1 MSQPPQ
7 FGATAPSALPPSA
20 LPLSAFARDIA
31 SGRPVIAAWCGL
43 PEPTVPGLLARE
55 AFDAIAI
62 DMQHA
67 PVDLRAVVSAIP
79 LVAAAGKPTIVRVP
93 VDDFATVSRVLDAG
107 AAGIVAP
114 MIDTAEDARRLV
126 AFAKFPPVGG
136 RSWGPAG
143 ALALTGMDHATYF
156 AQANDITIVLA
167 MIETRAA
174 LDAIDDILA
183 VEGLDGIFIGPADL
197 SVGLSQGARLDP
209 EGAQV
214 DEAMRHAIARTRAA
228 GKRIGVFAASPARG
242 RAMVEMGFDL
252 VALGSD
258 TMFMQAGA
266 RAALTTAKGE

>member
-1 MSQPPQ
+1 MQTEPREHP
-7 FGATAPSALPPSA
+7 GTAALSALSRG
-20 LPLSAFARDIA
+20 LSGT
-31 SGRPVIAAWCGL
+31 SPVLVGWCGL

-55 AFDAIAI
+55 PFDAIAI

-93 VDDFATVSRVLDAG
+93 VGDFATVSRVLDAG
-107 AAGIVAP
+107 AVGIIAP
-114 MIDTAEDARRLV
+114 MIDTPEDARRLV
-126 AFAKFPPVGG
+126 SFAKFPPVGG

-143 ALALTGMDHATYF
+143 ALALTGMDHPTYF
-156 AQANDITIVLA
+156 ARANGLVVVLA

-174 LDAIDDILA
+174 LDAIDEILA

-197 SVGLSQGARLDP
+197 SVGLSQGARLAP
-209 EGAQV
+209 EGAEV
-214 DEAMRHAIARTRAA
+214 DAAMRHAIERARAA
-228 GKRIGVFAASPARG
+228 GKSIGAFAANPARG
-242 RAMVEMGFDL
+242 RALVEMGFDL

-266 RAALTTAKGE
+266 RAAVATARGS